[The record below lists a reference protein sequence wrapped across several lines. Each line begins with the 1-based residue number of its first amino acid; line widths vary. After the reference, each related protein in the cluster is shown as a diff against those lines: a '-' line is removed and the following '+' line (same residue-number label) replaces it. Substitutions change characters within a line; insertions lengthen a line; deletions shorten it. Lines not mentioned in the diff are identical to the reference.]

1 MNFNFGEILTRAWQ
15 IIWKRRVLWIFGMLA
30 SCSRGGSNVN
40 WNFNSSGGNGGF
52 NGGNTNLPPQFLQF
66 LHFMAQNAVSIIAI
80 TIAIVCVV
88 WIVAIFIGTIGRIGL
103 IRGTWLAEN
112 EENVAFGHLFS
123 ESMPYFWRVFGLSI
137 LVGLPFLVVIGGMI
151 AGLVALGLGA
161 SLSHGN
167 NVTLVGFFAL
177 LPFFLICMCLLIPI
191 GIVISLIVRQAER
204 AIVLEGAGV
213 LPALSR
219 GWEIF
224 RDNLG
229 PILVMAIILAVIGL
243 VAGFVIAIPILI
255 VVVPFTF
262 AFVAGNLAGNGPN
275 WNAMFAALAC
285 MCLLSPVLWL
295 LRGVLVAYIES
306 AWTLTYMRLTKPQD
320 SAPVIIEANA

>member
-1 MNFNFGEILTRAWQ
+1 MMLESAILVPESHPEYADSPP
-15 IIWKRRVLWIFGMLA
+15 IFG
-30 SCSRGGSNVN
+30 CR
-40 WNFNSSGGNGGF
+40 SG
-52 NGGNTNLPPQFLQF
+52 
-66 LHFMAQNAVSIIAI
+66 
-80 TIAIVCVV
+80 
-88 WIVAIFIGTIGRIGL
+88 
-103 IRGTWLAEN
+103 
-112 EENVAFGHLFS
+112 
-123 ESMPYFWRVFGLSI
+123 WR
-137 LVGLPFLVVIGGMI
+137 
-151 AGLVALGLGA
+151 A
-161 SLSHGN
+161 
-167 NVTLVGFFAL
+167 
-177 LPFFLICMCLLIPI
+177 
-191 GIVISLIVRQAER
+191 
-204 AIVLEGAGV
+204 EGAGV

>member
-1 MNFNFGEILTRAWQ
+1 MNFNFGEILSRAWQ
-15 IIWKRRVLWIFGMLA
+15 IVWKHRVLWIFGMLA

-40 WNFNSSGGNGGF
+40 WNFNSSGGNGSF
-52 NGGNTNLPPQFLQF
+52 NGGTANLPPQFVQF
-66 LHFMAQNAVSIIAI
+66 LHFMAQNAASIIAI
-80 TIAIVCVV
+80 TIAVVCVV

-103 IRGTWLAEN
+103 IRGTWMAEN
-112 EENVAFGHLFS
+112 GENVAFGRLFS
-123 ESMPYFWRVFGLSI
+123 ESMPYFWRIFGLSV

-151 AGLVALGLGA
+151 ASMVALILGA

-224 RDNLG
+224 RNNLG
-229 PILVMAIILAVIGL
+229 PIVVMAITLAVIGV

-255 VVVPFTF
+255 VVIPSTF
-262 AFVAGNLAGNGPN
+262 AFVAGNIAGKGPN

-285 MCLLSPVLWL
+285 MCLLSPFLWL
-295 LRGVLVAYIES
+295 IRGVLVAYIES
-306 AWTLTYMRLTKPQD
+306 AWTLTYMRLTQPQD
-320 SAPVIIEANA
+320 NAPMIIEANA